1 MNYFRFTVTT
11 SGMHVGSAQWGGGE
25 PWSKRV
31 ALIIIYVLLFIS
43 VFEPNE
49 LSNPGTVIEL
59 VSVVSEPS
67 TW

>member
-1 MNYFRFTVTT
+1 
-11 SGMHVGSAQWGGGE
+11 VGGGGRGE

-31 ALIIIYVLLFIS
+31 ALIIIDILLFIS